1 MTGTS
6 ASPSFLAPSTRPW
19 PAMMLPFSVTRIGLV
34 QPHSRIDAAIWLT
47 CSSLWVR
54 ALRAYGIS
62 LVIGKPS
69 TLSRGHVLVGDCRA
83 ATRLVPIERPARSDL
98 RAVRWCSLGCVVL
111 GMLPAHNDPFDG
123 RDRLRLLLELSG
135 LLRQP
140 EQGVEIP
147 AVSLQRADD

>member
-34 QPHSRIDAAIWLT
+34 QPHSRIEAAIWLT

-62 LVIGKPS
+62 FEMGQRS
-69 TLSRGHVLVGDCRA
+69 TLSAGHVLVRDWRA
-83 ATRLVPIERPARSDL
+83 ATCLVPVDLAARWERR
-98 RAVRWCSLGCVVL
+98 VHIVG
-111 GMLPAHNDPFDG
+111 
-123 RDRLRLLLELSG
+123 
-135 LLRQP
+135 
-140 EQGVEIP
+140 
-147 AVSLQRADD
+147 